1 MSAVAGPSPSVKTQG
16 AGSSSFR
23 CEPKRRSGPSG
34 TALCSVLLAGALMLA
49 AEPRLA
55 GAQQPSPAQAQQLLQ
70 QNPALADVIRQRL
83 QQSGL
88 TAEQVRARL
97 QASGYPANLLD
108 AYLGSGVAPSAQ
120 PAGALELAAIQAL
133 GLPPVEQSL
142 LAVDTGLIRMR
153 GAYSPSRVFGV
164 DVFRRTTTQFLPLL
178 SGPVPADYKLGP
190 GDVLV
195 LILTGDV
202 ELAYTEQADMRE
214 VAVRRGGKPI
224 ATLDLYDYVLRG
236 DTHSDIRLETG
247 DVVFVPV
254 HGIRAEVTGA
264 VVRPAIYEL
273 KPTETLAD
281 LVRTAG
287 GI

>member
-1 MSAVAGPSPSVKTQG
+1 M
-16 AGSSSFR
+16 
-23 CEPKRRSGPSG
+23 
-34 TALCSVLLAGALMLA
+34 TALAARSPAGA
-49 AEPRLA
+49 PRSTSPFSLLPLPCAPGRRRTASPFSLLPLFLGGLLGVASA
-55 GAQQPSPAQAQQLLQ
+55 GVAQNVPSPAQAQQMLQ
-70 QNPALADVIRQRL
+70 QNPGLADVIRQRL

-153 GAYSPSRVFGV
+153 GAYSPSRVVGV
-164 DVFRRTTTQFLPLL
+164 DGFRRPPTPFLPLL
-178 SGPVPADYKLGP
+178 SGPVPSDYKLGP

-202 ELAYTEQADMRE
+202 ELA
-214 VAVRRGGKPI
+214 
-224 ATLDLYDYVLRG
+224 
-236 DTHSDIRLETG
+236 
-247 DVVFVPV
+247 
-254 HGIRAEVTGA
+254 
-264 VVRPAIYEL
+264 
-273 KPTETLAD
+273 
-281 LVRTAG
+281 
-287 GI
+287 